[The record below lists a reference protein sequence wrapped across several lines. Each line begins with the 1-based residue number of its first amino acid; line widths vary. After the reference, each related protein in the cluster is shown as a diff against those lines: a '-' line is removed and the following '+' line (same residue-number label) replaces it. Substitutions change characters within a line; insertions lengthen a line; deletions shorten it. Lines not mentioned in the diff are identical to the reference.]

1 MSIKPPAH
9 KPQHSIQAPHPVL
22 IMQDRHLHRTPR
34 TTEVGRDL
42 WRPSGSTP
50 LPWQW
55 QPWQGAQEH
64 VKTAFE
70 GLQGGETQLSV
81 WKTLIVTHTA
91 KKCFLDVQ
99 RESSVFQFVHIT
111 SCPGYRH
118 RQELRSTFL
127 TPSLQALQKKII
139 LGSWVNYHILQGSF
153 FFVHGHCLDFSN
165 TLPYGKHQVS
175 PLCLRSCTE
184 QSTAKSLLNQ
194 IFLQFRPFWEEP
206 LQPRINKNKQH
217 LPR

>member
-55 QPWQGAQEH
+55 RPWQGAQEH
-64 VKTAFE
+64 IKTAFE

-118 RQELRSTFL
+118 RQELSSTFL
-127 TPSLQALQKKII
+127 TPSLQALQKNLFWDHGWTITSCRVHSSLFMDTVLISVIPCPMENTRFPHSAWEAALNKA
-139 LGSWVNYHILQGSF
+139 LQSLCWIKF
-153 FFVHGHCLDFSN
+153 FFSSDPSERSHC
-165 TLPYGKHQVS
+165 S
-175 PLCLRSCTE
+175 PE
-184 QSTAKSLLNQ
+184 
-194 IFLQFRPFWEEP
+194 
-206 LQPRINKNKQH
+206 
-217 LPR
+217 